1 MIEALTDRIDK
12 YVNSDFEMVAES
24 SMKPFNNL
32 HSLHRPG
39 DGMDRTDI
47 NTTPSSA
54 DKLQRSLRKSHLT
67 NHSSHDHFDLP
78 NIPNLQLS
86 SSVKSL
92 NPLSGPNPLMIA
104 MKQSALYMLK

>member
-24 SMKPFNNL
+24 SMKPFANL
-32 HSLHRPG
+32 NSLHRPG
-39 DGMDRTDI
+39 YGMDRTDI

-67 NHSSHDHFDLP
+67 IHSSHDHFDLP

-92 NPLSGPNPLMIA
+92 NPLSGPNPLMAA
-104 MKQSALYMLK
+104 MKQSAL

>member
-24 SMKPFNNL
+24 SMKPFTNVNG
-32 HSLHRPG
+32 LHRLG
-39 DGMDRTDI
+39 DRMDRTDI

-54 DKLQRSLRKSHLT
+54 DKLQSSLRKSHLT
-67 NHSSHDHFDLP
+67 NHSSHDRFELP
-78 NIPNLQLS
+78 NIPKLQLS
-86 SSVKSL
+86 SSIKSL
-92 NPLSGPNPLMIA
+92 NPLTGPNPLMAA